1 LFEVV
6 IESEEDG
13 SLSLEKLGKEVLKN
27 DVVLFLWDDLIGSEL
42 TEEQS
47 MSLLLVIIQI
57 IVKIVRRGISKRS
70 VIT

>member
-13 SLSLEKLGKEVLKN
+13 SLSLEKLGKELSKN